1 MAGLLRLGVK
11 HDLAD
16 SYGVIPL
23 DYAKRLNHNRCAALV
38 QNYNSQRP
46 QDVLIPIESLTEYS
60 NSIEKIACRKE
71 TMSNIEQDVFFLIP
85 SCDKEQSKLE
95 KVVQLQDQSMGIIED
110 FQSLRDACDDAF
122 NDNLDVELQYSDC
135 NSTLSCDEKK
145 DDSLVLRQGKREWE
159 RARKSEEERERA
171 RENEKERTR
180 MSEKEREREN
190 EHE

>member
-16 SYGVIPL
+16 SYGVTPL

-95 KVVQLQDQSMGIIED
+95 KVVQLQDRSMGVIED

-122 NDNLDVELQYSDC
+122 NDNLDVELRYSDC
-135 NSTLSCDEKK
+135 NSTLSGDEKK

-159 RARKSEEERERA
+159 RARKSEEE
-171 RENEKERTR
+171 
-180 MSEKEREREN
+180 
-190 EHE
+190 